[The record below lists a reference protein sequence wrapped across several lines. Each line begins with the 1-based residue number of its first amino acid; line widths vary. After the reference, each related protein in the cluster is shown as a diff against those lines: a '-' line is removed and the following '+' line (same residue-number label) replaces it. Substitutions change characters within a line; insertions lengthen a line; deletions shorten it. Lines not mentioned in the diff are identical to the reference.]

1 MPRSEL
7 CTTQQVRLRP
17 TSGRS
22 PGDQGC
28 TRARRV
34 SDGAP
39 SGGALCS
46 SGLNLLAKLELVH
59 LRIVGGAL
67 ASEACERG
75 DRGGAKARSRRSRSR
90 VGGSELGRRGWWRG
104 HRSVR
109 RAACALLQKPR
120 LGRAVVTAGGR
131 IPPSIAPARPSG
143 RRPSRDAGP
152 MRTSADASSEDRQND
167 RQSQYWIHFNK
178 GLTFNVPYEYSYC
191 SAHVACNQPARG
203 QSEARCLRTDG
214 GADGGRYQSGAGECG
229 GLVADP
235 S

>member
-1 MPRSEL
+1 M
-7 CTTQQVRLRP
+7 RP

-178 GLTFNVPYEYSYC
+178 GLTFNVPYSSDFRTMDRPKCEKLIGHRRPVS
-191 SAHVACNQPARG
+191 CNRNPVW
-203 QSEARCLRTDG
+203 TVDW
-214 GADGGRYQSGAGECG
+214 
-229 GLVADP
+229 GLVQ
-235 S
+235 

>member
-1 MPRSEL
+1 MCGAFYAHGALCQVALSGWRFVPRGAFRVALSGPPYVALSEQKAPHRAAGEWTSQNARYSYSTRGRMPRSEL

-46 SGLNLLAKLELVH
+46 SGLNLLAELELVH

-109 RAACALLQKPR
+109 RAACALLHQCR
-120 LGRAVVTAGGR
+120 IGRPAVTAGGR
-131 IPPSIAPARPSG
+131 IPPPIAPT
-143 RRPSRDAGP
+143 RPSRRHPSRDDRWRQGGD
-152 MRTSADASSEDRQND
+152 TASVICR
-167 RQSQYWIHFNK
+167 I
-178 GLTFNVPYEYSYC
+178 
-191 SAHVACNQPARG
+191 
-203 QSEARCLRTDG
+203 
-214 GADGGRYQSGAGECG
+214 
-229 GLVADP
+229 
-235 S
+235 

>member
-1 MPRSEL
+1 MSLGARL
-7 CTTQQVRLRP
+7 KGQRQQVRLRP

-104 HRSVR
+104 HRSIR

-131 IPPSIAPARPSG
+131 IPPSITPARPSG
-143 RRPSRDAGP
+143 RRPSRDEGP
-152 MRTSADASSEDRQND
+152 CARRRTPR
-167 RQSQYWIHFNK
+167 
-178 GLTFNVPYEYSYC
+178 
-191 SAHVACNQPARG
+191 ARTVKMTG
-203 QSEARCLRTDG
+203 NLNTGFTSIRA
-214 GADGGRYQSGAGECG
+214 
-229 GLVADP
+229 
-235 S
+235 

>member
-1 MPRSEL
+1 M
-7 CTTQQVRLRP
+7 RP

-167 RQSQYWIHFNK
+167 RQSQYWVHFNK
-178 GLTFNVPYEYSYC
+178 GLTFNVPYSTCIHILYNPPQP
-191 SAHVACNQPARG
+191 VDNQR
-203 QSEARCLRTDG
+203 
-214 GADGGRYQSGAGECG
+214 
-229 GLVADP
+229 P
-235 S
+235 SVKRRHSTSDDS